1 MNYYFETAK
10 VTYPRLVM
18 GCFKLK
24 WRNDYLVHVE
34 ARELMMTSGWLNP
47 SLPETDQITAAK
59 HANYPDQ
66 YISTNVYKIY

>member
-1 MNYYFETAK
+1 MLQVE
-10 VTYPRLVM
+10 M
-18 GCFKLK
+18 EK
-24 WRNDYLVHVE
+24 WLSCTVVHVE